1 MNKRMEFTRKDK
13 AKIIARANGRCE
25 KCSAML
31 KTGEGEVDH
40 ILPCALGGEATV
52 ANGRL
57 LCRVCHVEKTSGDI
71 KAIRKSDRQRDK
83 ASGAMRPKS
92 ALAGRKRLKPAFT
105 KALPPRPMYITAGD
119 GSAAQGGR
127 E

>member
-1 MNKRMEFTRKDK
+1 MSKRMEFSRKDK
-13 AKIIARANGRCE
+13 AKIIARAKGQCE
-25 KCSAML
+25 KCSARL

-57 LCRVCHVEKTSGDI
+57 LCRICHVEKTAGDI

-83 ASGAMRPKS
+83 ASGAVRPKS
-92 ALAGRKRLKPAFT
+92 SLAGRKRPKPALT
-105 KALPPRPMYITAGD
+105 KTLPPRPMFVTSSLNEEAGK
-119 GSAAQGGR
+119 
-127 E
+127 

>member
-13 AKIIARANGRCE
+13 AKIIARANGKCE

-57 LCRVCHVEKTSGDI
+57 LCRVCHVEKTADDI
-71 KAIRKSDRQRDK
+71 RRVRKSDRQRDK
-83 ASGAMRPKS
+83 ANGAVRPKS
-92 ALAGRKRLKPAFT
+92 ALAGRKRPKPALT
-105 KALPPRPMYITAGD
+105 KTLPPRPMYITAGD

>member
-1 MNKRMEFTRKDK
+1 MSKRMEFSRKIK
-13 AKIIARANGRCE
+13 AQIIARANGKCE
-25 KCSAML
+25 KCSAIL

-57 LCRVCHVEKTSGDI
+57 LCRVCHVEKTAGDI

-83 ASGAMRPKS
+83 ASGAVRPKS
-92 ALAGRKRLKPAFT
+92 SLARRKRPKPALT
-105 KALPPRPMYITAGD
+105 KTLPPRAMFVTVATISEAGK
-119 GSAAQGGR
+119 
-127 E
+127 